1 MLIPVAIGAPGVPEL
16 LLILLL
22 VLVIFGA
29 GKLPSVFRS
38 LGEGLKSFREGQQ
51 GISDLDSSDTPPKT
65 LSKDAIQDA
74 EEVKNRVS

>member
-1 MLIPVAIGAPGVPEL
+1 
-16 LLILLL
+16 
-22 VLVIFGA
+22 
-29 GKLPSVFRS
+29 
-38 LGEGLKSFREGQQ
+38 EGLKSFREGQQ